1 MYRDN
6 LFPKYLSTLMTK
18 DKTTKLYYSIGEV
31 GKLVGVETHVLRY
44 WENEFPQLN
53 PRKNNAGR
61 RTYTKA
67 DLEAAYRI
75 YELLRVNKYTL
86 AGARQVL
93 EDEGDESLGQR
104 SIKRKELL
112 NLRLF
117 LENIRQQLA

>member
-1 MYRDN
+1 MA
-6 LFPKYLSTLMTK
+6 K
-18 DKTTKLYYSIGEV
+18 DKMTKLYYSIGEV
-31 GKLVGVETHVLRY
+31 GELVGVETHVLRY

-61 RTYTKA
+61 RTYTRE

-75 YELLRVNKYTL
+75 HELLRVNKYTL
-86 AGARQVL
+86 AGARQIL
-93 EDEGDESLGQR
+93 ENEGEASPVQH
-104 SIKRKELL
+104 SMKRQELL